1 MERHDFLVERPVA
14 FHTFNF
20 SCETEPKK
28 GHVLGGV
35 VPAVDAYQRS
45 RGEFM
50 RRFLHDLAA
59 ARGDQRLARIEMARG
74 LVQHPAP
81 VDRFL
86 DQQKLAAPLDD
97 RGYRDNRLPDA
108 QDFQAGLRVFFRMKS
123 AMRATPASIACF
135 DAAYEK
141 RTCCPSP

>member
-1 MERHDFLVERPVA
+1 MERHDFLVELPVGVKRTDVSGKTKA
-14 FHTFNF
+14 Q
-20 SCETEPKK
+20 K
-28 GHVLGGV
+28 GPVLGGV

-50 RRFLHDLAA
+50 RRFLHYLAA

-97 RGYRDNRLPDA
+97 RGYRD
-108 QDFQAGLRVFFRMKS
+108 
-123 AMRATPASIACF
+123 T
-135 DAAYEK
+135 
-141 RTCCPSP
+141 